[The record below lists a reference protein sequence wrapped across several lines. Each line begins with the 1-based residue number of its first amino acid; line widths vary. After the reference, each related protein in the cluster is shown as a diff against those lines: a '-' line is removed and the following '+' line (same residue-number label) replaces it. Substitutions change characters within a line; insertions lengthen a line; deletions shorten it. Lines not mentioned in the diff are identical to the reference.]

1 MILRIAGLLALLS
14 ISPSIALAQG
24 ELDQI
29 DQDNLLGENEQEAAR
44 KAFKDGRVAFDA
56 GRFTEALER
65 FEHAYSLSGRS
76 ELLFNIGIAADRIR
90 EDERALEAF
99 EQYLEETPDST
110 HRKQVEQR
118 VIALRQ
124 VLARDQREQPRDV
137 APTPAEVAAA
147 STQAP
152 ERSPLGP
159 SPSDRDDDSVL
170 GEWWFWTG
178 AAVLL
183 IAGGATAY
191 MLAQPPEEQ
200 AELPKPNTNVIVTAL
215 RLAP

>member
-1 MILRIAGLLALLS
+1 MILRIAGLLLLLS
-14 ISPSIALAQG
+14 TLPSAALAQG

-44 KAFKDGRVAFDA
+44 KAFKDGRVAFEA
-56 GRFTEALER
+56 GRFAEALER

-90 EDERALEAF
+90 EDDRALEAF
-99 EQYLEETPDST
+99 EQYLEETPDSP

-124 VLARDQREQPRDV
+124 ALARERSQAHAV

-147 STQAP
+147 NDRAP

-159 SPSDRDDDSVL
+159 SPSDRDDGSVL

-191 MLAQPPEEQ
+191 VLLQPEYQ
-200 AELPKPNTNVIVTAL
+200 TDLPKPNTGVVVPTL